1 MPKLPA
7 QPAPLILL
15 LPLLLLPACGPTDKP
30 LDADTRQAIDS
41 IATAQI
47 NEVRMEMDTLCQQ
60 RRLAELPRLVDSIR
74 AHRLREIQE
83 QLKTIPK

>member
-1 MPKLPA
+1 MTQLPI
-7 QPAPLILL
+7 QPAYRF
-15 LPLLLLPACGPTDKP
+15 LLLLSLLPSCGPNDKP

-47 NEVRMEMDTLCQQ
+47 NEVRIEMDTLCQQ